1 MSRPND
7 HVVEFRDSQSR
18 SSQGTYIEE
27 DSTFRSKWEK
37 TNIFGRLHFTHI
49 IPFFKMVHRSKG
61 HKVTL
66 NDLPRLGKTERVEA
80 FDDKLMRNYERQQ
93 FTRPGLPKSMPRAIM
108 RTFVKEI
115 IWQFIFQFGFFGL
128 RLVYGFFL
136 HELLETLDDP
146 TNSVGECFRSA
157 IGLFVCMVVS
167 MYSSQQAYFN
177 NYNLVTKSKAAIISV
192 IYKKITRTSLYSLNQ
207 ISMGKIVNI
216 VANDINSFDKFFN
229 LFALCLMPIVFGGG
243 IAIMC
248 VFYGAACLTGFA
260 FILLTFPI
268 QFKLAKSSSPIRKEK
283 NLITDKR
290 VKLTDEILD
299 TIRLLK
305 MYTWEMAFK
314 GRIEEVREK
323 EVQLLQKLAYREGGQ
338 RVLAFSAIS
347 GSSFI
352 IFLTYSL
359 TGGTITVPLVFS
371 TIFIMQVV
379 AMYGVFIPAMG
390 IAFLIEARLT
400 FRRIEQ
406 ILNLPEVKT
415 HKYKRPASIE
425 NAIEFKSFSGFW
437 DLPQDPTKKKTSVI
451 VDPKAA
457 LDALSLKPNKSL
469 EEAKE
474 VFKHVRAVSAGSMD
488 LEDQPQR
495 EVLEEKANFDLK
507 DPNGKQNLIK
517 DKKINVEEAVLKDL
531 NLDIKAQTLTAII
544 GRVGSGKSTLLLS
557 LTGEMPR
564 LEGVLRVSGK
574 IAYVEQ
580 EPIIFSGT
588 IRENILFGLDF
599 DDEFYA
605 RVVRA
610 SNLINDFKSFALKD
624 LTEIGEKGIT
634 LSGGQ
639 KARVALARALYSRA
653 DIYLLD
659 DPLSAVDTKVAKQLY
674 ENAIRT
680 FLRDKTV
687 LLATHQVHFV
697 RDAEKIVV
705 MDEGRIVASG
715 TYDELLA
722 QGVQLEAMTDEVA
735 DNQPKFEEEEDR
747 QGQLQEDNYE
757 DRQGAENIA
766 NEETGKLFGDED
778 TNSGKVTWK
787 IYKQYV
793 KLCLTPVTGAI
804 LLILLVGTEGLN
816 IAYGRVVG
824 LWGQGD
830 IERNTALGVAGGLAI
845 ANYCFFFTKN
855 VVYNRATLRGSRKLH
870 DNMLDV
876 VLKNQVQFFDTN
888 PLGRILS
895 RFSHDVGIMD
905 KILPQYLL
913 DILEGNMY
921 LFALFIVVWVIN
933 PWVVISGVATIIVFV
948 LIIKFTTPT
957 VVVARQLE
965 LVSRSPIYSFFSLT
979 LSGLIAVRSFGQA
992 ETFNKRFTTMVN
1004 AFAKANY
1011 TFWHS
1016 SRLMSMLIDYS
1027 STIGCIIGLSIYI
1040 ATKNSVTQSLIG
1052 QGALYLLLLNE
1063 QIQWILRQTI
1073 NVNLFMASAA
1083 RILDYTYNNMREAPL
1098 TLPSDEEF
1106 LKSGWPQH
1114 GEIEFQNVFMKY
1126 RPTTDHVVKGLSF
1139 KVTPGEKIG
1148 CVGRTGAGKSSI
1160 LQILFR
1166 MVEID
1171 RSIEAETS
1179 LKIDNKDIGELGL
1192 HALRKNISIIPQAP
1206 VIFSGTIKRNLDP
1219 FGTKTDEELWQVLE
1233 EVNLKHYIERM
1244 EKKLETDMSNAN
1256 QVFSVGQKQ
1265 LVCLARAIL
1274 KKSKIIVLDEATA
1287 NVDFETDVFIQHT
1300 IMEKFKDC
1308 TVFTIA
1314 HRLSTIANYDRI
1326 LVMSQGKLVEFDA
1339 PYRLLVENQGDN
1351 NITNHQG
1358 IFASMVKNTG
1368 QKASRHI
1375 FETAKNK
1382 FYGVIHPTDP
1392 VIALDQTRPI
1402 QIRQHLQAAGG
1413 DILNL
1418 DVSGGSFNSSRVR

>member
-1 MSRPND
+1 
-7 HVVEFRDSQSR
+7 
-18 SSQGTYIEE
+18 
-27 DSTFRSKWEK
+27 
-37 TNIFGRLHFTHI
+37 
-49 IPFFKMVHRSKG
+49 MVRRNKDR
-61 HKVTL
+61 KITL
-66 NDLPRLGKTERVEA
+66 EDLPRLGRTERVEA
-80 FDDKLMRNYERQQ
+80 FDEKLMINYDRQQ
-93 FTRPGLPKSMPRAIM
+93 YTRPGLPKSVTRAIM
-108 RTFVKEI
+108 KTFRKEI
-115 IWQFIFQFGFFGL
+115 IWQFIVQFGFFGL

-136 HELLETLDDP
+136 HELLEALGDP
-146 TNSVGECFRSA
+146 TNSISHCFKSS
-157 IGLFVCMVVS
+157 IGLFVCMIVS

-177 NYNLVTKSKAAIISV
+177 NYNLVTKTKAAIISI
-192 IYKKITRTSLYSLNQ
+192 IYKKITRVSLYSLNQ

-283 NLITDKR
+283 NIVTDQR

-314 GRIEEVREK
+314 GRIEEIREK
-323 EVQLLQKLAYREGGQ
+323 EIRLLQRLAYREGGQ

-352 IFLTYSL
+352 IFLTYTL
-359 TGGTITVPLVFS
+359 TGGTLTVALVFS

-390 IAFLIEARLT
+390 IAFLIEAKLT

-406 ILNLPEVKT
+406 ILNLPEIKT
-415 HKYKRPASIE
+415 QKHKRPANSE
-425 NAIEFKSFSGFW
+425 NAIEFRNFSGYW

-451 VDPKAA
+451 TDPKAA
-457 LDALSLKPNKSL
+457 LDALSLKPTKSL

-495 EVLEEKANFDLK
+495 EVLEEKVNYDIK
-507 DPNGKQNLIK
+507 DSRGKQNFIK
-517 DKKINVEEAVLKDL
+517 EHKINVEEAVLKDL
-531 NLDIKAQTLTAII
+531 NLEIKAQTLTAIV

-564 LEGVLRVSGK
+564 LEGILRVAGK

-588 IRENILFGLDF
+588 LRENILFGLDF
-599 DDEFYA
+599 EEEFYS

-697 RDAEKIVV
+697 RDAEQIVV
-705 MDEGRIVASG
+705 MDEGRIVAHG
-715 TYDELLA
+715 THDELRA
-722 QGVQLEAMTDEVA
+722 QGIQLEGMTNEVA
-735 DNQPKFEEEEDR
+735 DNQQRVQEDESQDFIQVENNEDR
-747 QGQLQEDNYE
+747 QGE
-757 DRQGAENIA
+757 ANIA
-766 NEETGKLFGDED
+766 NEETGKLFGVED
-778 TNSGKVTWK
+778 TKSGKVSWK
-787 IYKQYV
+787 IYKQYI
-793 KLCLTPVTGAI
+793 KLCLTPVTGTI

-816 IAYGRVVG
+816 IAYGRIVG

-830 IERNTALGVAGGLAI
+830 IERNTALGVAGGLAV

-855 VVYNRATLRGSRKLH
+855 IVYNRATLKGSRKLH

-876 VLKNQVQFFDTN
+876 VLRNSVQFFDTN

-933 PWVVISGVATIIVFV
+933 PWVVISGVATLIVFV
-948 LIIKFTTPT
+948 LVIKATTPT

-992 ETFNKRFTTMVN
+992 ETFNKRFTAMVN

-1016 SRLMSMLIDYS
+1016 SRLMSMLIDYT
-1027 STIGCIIGLSIYI
+1027 STIGCIIGLVIYI
-1040 ATKNSVTQSLIG
+1040 ATKNSVEQSLIG

-1083 RILDYTYNNMREAPL
+1083 RIFDYTHRNMIEAPL
-1098 TLPSDEEF
+1098 KLPTDEEF
-1106 LKSGWPQH
+1106 VKSGWPQH

-1139 KVTPGEKIG
+1139 QVKPGEKIG

-1171 RSIEAETS
+1171 RSVEAETA
-1179 LKIDNKDIGELGL
+1179 LKIDSKDIGELGL
-1192 HALRKNISIIPQAP
+1192 HTLRRNLSIIPQTP
-1206 VIFSGTIKRNLDP
+1206 VIFSGSIKRNLDP

-1233 EVNLKHYIERM
+1233 EVNLKHYVEKM
-1244 EKKLETDMSNAN
+1244 DKKLETDMSNAN

-1287 NVDFETDVFIQHT
+1287 NVDFETDLFIQHT

-1326 LVMSQGKLVEFDA
+1326 LVMSHGKLVEFDA
-1339 PYRLLVENQGDN
+1339 PYRLLVENEGDDG
-1351 NITNHQG
+1351 ITNSHG

-1368 QKASRHI
+1368 QNASRHI
-1375 FETAKNK
+1375 FDTAKNK
-1382 FYGVIHPTDP
+1382 FYGIQSQVDP
-1392 VIALDQTRPI
+1392 VKSLDNTKPI
-1402 QIRQHLQAAGG
+1402 QIRRPLQAGG

-1418 DVSGGSFNSSRVR
+1418 DVSNLSNDSVK